1 MFTCQNVTISV
12 MQAAAEAGVAAV
24 GYDSLAGQRLTIP
37 ALLDRWHQ
45 QSAPAA
51 PRERPASRCR
61 AEASHRNG
69 NATGTVPAK
78 DTASQSIWIT
88 AGTDE
93 DEYCSEDVGFW
104 STWLCRADTQIEHSQ
119 IVGID
124 AYAVGWCAPMKRPA
138 EQWNWPHHSA

>member
-1 MFTCQNVTISV
+1 MPAPASLDHYRLRDDAWAVLFTSQNVTISV

-69 NATGTVPAK
+69 NATGTIP
-78 DTASQSIWIT
+78 
-88 AGTDE
+88 
-93 DEYCSEDVGFW
+93 SERHCL
-104 STWLCRADTQIEHSQ
+104 T
-119 IVGID
+119 ID
-124 AYAVGWCAPMKRPA
+124 LDHCGHRRR
-138 EQWNWPHHSA
+138 